1 MWSERI
7 YEWPHSLTQ
16 SSRWEYMLMCKLT
29 MTWWRKVKSRN
40 RKVVFTCS
48 GFKVYESLSSAIII
62 PKHNFSSYSRMT
74 IDVLLCDSA
83 VTNFL
88 LSSIIFIIINKSF
101 FVWNN
106 YRINILNSDKIN
118 DSNIDDNNDNNDIM
132 VDKEFIDFTQNGMIN
147 TIVVDC
153 THPTAQQLTHH
164 LKHPKQRYFIGY
176 INVVYTHSCIFMHI
190 LTF

>member
-1 MWSERI
+1 
-7 YEWPHSLTQ
+7 
-16 SSRWEYMLMCKLT
+16 
-29 MTWWRKVKSRN
+29 
-40 RKVVFTCS
+40 
-48 GFKVYESLSSAIII
+48 
-62 PKHNFSSYSRMT
+62 MT

-88 LSSIIFIIINKSF
+88 LSSIIFMIINKSF
-101 FVWNN
+101 FVWNSYQVN
-106 YRINILNSDKIN
+106 TLNSNKIN
-118 DSNIDDNNDNNDIM
+118 DSNIDDNNDNNYIM

>member
-1 MWSERI
+1 
-7 YEWPHSLTQ
+7 
-16 SSRWEYMLMCKLT
+16 
-29 MTWWRKVKSRN
+29 
-40 RKVVFTCS
+40 
-48 GFKVYESLSSAIII
+48 
-62 PKHNFSSYSRMT
+62 MT

-88 LSSIIFIIINKSF
+88 LSSIIFIITNKSF

-106 YRINILNSDKIN
+106 YRVNILNSDKIN
-118 DSNIDDNNDNNDIM
+118 DNVSNIDDNNDNNIDIM

-153 THPTAQQLTHH
+153 THPTAQQFTHH

-176 INVVYTHSCIFMHI
+176 INVVYTHSCIFMHFHSNI
-190 LTF
+190 HIHKIIIFICTYIRIIMKIVYSPFTLK